1 MSDRSVFS
9 TERRKKA
16 NQKSLLN
23 NKPLGYRMLI
33 PASLLILLISIYPL
47 INGIVLGFQQYNLL
61 KPKRRGFI
69 WFNNFVK
76 LSGDSEFFQA
86 ITFTFIY
93 TISVVLIAYCLGL
106 MLALLLNRNIR
117 FRGMFRA
124 LILIPW
130 IIPPVVAATNWALLL
145 NDQIGFVNNL
155 LRKIG
160 LIENSVLFLAAPD
173 TARITVI
180 ITSAWKSFPFM
191 MITLLAGLQAIPGE
205 LYEAAEIDGASAG
218 QRFLHITMPM
228 LNSVTVVCTT
238 LMFIWT
244 FNNMENIYL
253 LTRGGPN
260 QATFVLSI
268 LTYYTAFMRSD
279 IGYASAM
286 ATVLLVIL
294 LVMSLIYTRLLNKS
308 NKMEY

>member
-1 MSDRSVFS
+1 
-9 TERRKKA
+9 
-16 NQKSLLN
+16 
-23 NKPLGYRMLI
+23 
-33 PASLLILLISIYPL
+33 
-47 INGIVLGFQQYNLL
+47 
-61 KPKRRGFI
+61 
-69 WFNNFVK
+69 
-76 LSGDSEFFQA
+76 
-86 ITFTFIY
+86 
-93 TISVVLIAYCLGL
+93 
-106 MLALLLNRNIR
+106 
-117 FRGMFRA
+117 
-124 LILIPW
+124 
-130 IIPPVVAATNWALLL
+130 
-145 NDQIGFVNNL
+145 
-155 LRKIG
+155 
-160 LIENSVLFLAAPD
+160 
-173 TARITVI
+173 
-180 ITSAWKSFPFM
+180 

-238 LMFIWT
+238 RCSSGPSTTWKIS
-244 FNNMENIYL
+244 ICSP
-253 LTRGGPN
+253 GAPN